1 MMTTL
6 IAKYSLAEYFE
17 REVQSEIRHEY
28 IDGEIIQMT
37 GGTPNHNTIAAN
49 LISCLLIALRQKT
62 YRAFITDQR
71 LWIPDRRI
79 ATYPD
84 IMVIAEPIA
93 YQEGRRDTLINPVFI
108 AEVLSPSTANYDR
121 EGKFAAYRTIPTFQ
135 EYLMI
140 SQERLYVEHFQKEGS
155 RWIFSAYEGEAV
167 INLTSIEVAIAI
179 TDLYSRVNFEDS

>member
-1 MMTTL
+1 MTTL
-6 IAKYSLAEYFE
+6 ITKYPLAEYFE
-17 REVQSEIRHEY
+17 CELQSETRNEY
-28 IDGEIIQMT
+28 IDGKIIPMT

-49 LISCLLIALRQKT
+49 LISCLLMALRQKN

-84 IMVIAEPIA
+84 IMVMAEPIT
-93 YQEGRRDTLINPVFI
+93 YQEGRKDTLTNPVFI

-121 EGKFAAYRTIPTFQ
+121 EDKFTAYRTIPTFQ
-135 EYLMI
+135 EYLLI

-155 RWIFSAYEGEAV
+155 RWLFPAYSEETR
-167 INLTSIEVAIAI
+167 INLTSIEVALNIA
-179 TDLYSRVNFEDS
+179 DLYNKVDFSQ